1 MKKLIVSLATV
12 LATGLAPAF
21 AHTTN
26 DNPRAEKVFA
36 QQFAGAENVKWTELS
51 DDYVKASFTLS
62 GIRVEAYF
70 NQDGEL
76 EGTLRNLFYN
86 QLPLA
91 VMQTVSHKFTGAVI
105 VEIKEITN
113 NESTSYRIVLELK
126 NTKYNLKLNSF
137 GEITEQEREKIKL
150 N

>member
-1 MKKLIVSLATV
+1 MKNLIVSLATV

-36 QQFAGAENVKWTELS
+36 QQFAGAENVKWTKLA
-51 DDYVKASFTLS
+51 DDYLKASFTLS

-76 EGTLRNLFYN
+76 QGTLRNLFYN

-91 VMQTVSHKFTGAVI
+91 VMQTVSHKFNGAVI

-113 NESTSYRIVLELK
+113 NDGTSYYVTLEEGDKKVVLK
-126 NTKYNLKLNSF
+126 ATSGNDWNTYKKD
-137 GEITEQEREKIKL
+137 RKI
-150 N
+150 